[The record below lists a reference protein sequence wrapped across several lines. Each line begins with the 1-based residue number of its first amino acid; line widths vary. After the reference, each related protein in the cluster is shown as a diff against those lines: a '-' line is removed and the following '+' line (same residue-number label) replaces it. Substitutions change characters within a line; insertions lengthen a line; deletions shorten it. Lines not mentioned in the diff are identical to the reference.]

1 MHTTP
6 KDFFLWVGAMV
17 ALYFS
22 IGSFITLSFEY
33 INRTLGDPSLY
44 GYDPYSGAIR
54 FAIATLIVLFP
65 VFIALMRMLQKD
77 IRANPQK
84 KELWVRRWAI
94 FFTTFVAAGAMVI
107 DLIVLINTF
116 LGGED
121 LTGAFVAKVVV
132 VFTVF
137 GGVFYYYVH
146 DIRGTWEQNER
157 ASKRIGWVVMC
168 IVLATIVSGFFVM
181 GSPQKQRML
190 RDDETRINDLTHI
203 QSQVTEYYRTT
214 ASLPE
219 NLNELDDPLLGSHIP
234 TDPHTNEPYEYQ
246 KIDEHSFV
254 LCTSFAL
261 PMSEN
266 PASARSPWGYNSDDW
281 QHGAGRTC
289 FERTINPDRL
299 PPYEKT
305 LRP

>member
-6 KDFFLWVGAMV
+6 KDFFVWVGAML

-33 INRTLGDPSLY
+33 IHRTLGDPSLY
-44 GYDPYSGAIR
+44 NYDPYSGAIR
-54 FAIATLIVLFP
+54 FSIATLIVLFP

-94 FFTTFVAAGAMVI
+94 FFTTFAAAGAMAI

-121 LTGAFVAKVVV
+121 FTGAFVTKVAV
-132 VFTVF
+132 VFAVF
-137 GGVFYYYVH
+137 GGVFYYYLH

-157 ASKRIGWVVMC
+157 ASKRIGWVVTC
-168 IVLATIVSGFFVM
+168 IVLATVVSGFFVM

-190 RDDETRINDLTHI
+190 RDDEARINDLIYI
-203 QSQVTEYYRTT
+203 QSQVTEYYRAT

-219 NLNELDDPLLGSHIP
+219 NLSELDDPLLGNYIP
-234 TDPHTNEPYEYQ
+234 TDPSTNAPYEYQ
-246 KIDEHSFV
+246 KTGERSFM
-254 LCTSFAL
+254 LCASFAL

-266 PASARSPWGYNSDDW
+266 PTNARSPWGYSDDW
-281 QHGAGRTC
+281 QHGEGRTC
-289 FERTINPDRL
+289 FERTINPDRFPL
-299 PPYEKT
+299 YEKS